1 MAMFTNPRELP
12 DDLLPYSG
20 KLSDRLCGAAREVIW
35 AGGVALGGY
44 VCCRRPQW
52 AK

>member
-1 MAMFTNPRELP
+1 MLSVFIP

-20 KLSDRLCGAAREVIW
+20 KLSDRFCGAAKEVVW
-35 AGGVALGGY
+35 AGGVALGDY
-44 VCCRRPQW
+44 ACCRRPQW